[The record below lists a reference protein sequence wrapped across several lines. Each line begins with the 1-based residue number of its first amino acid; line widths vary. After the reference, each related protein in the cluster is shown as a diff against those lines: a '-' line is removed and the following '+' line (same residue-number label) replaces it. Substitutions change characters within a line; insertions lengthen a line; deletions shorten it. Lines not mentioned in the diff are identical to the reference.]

1 MISKEHRRPMA
12 ESTNPMRSLQL
23 AQAERLSE
31 LLKRRP
37 GQSQYR
43 RSLRAFLDADANL
56 QNAILARLSPD

>member
-1 MISKEHRRPMA
+1 MTEEGAPRSPEPIDLLRR
-12 ESTNPMRSLQL
+12 LQRV
-23 AQAERLSE
+23 QGERFRE

-37 GQSQYR
+37 GQRRYR

>member
-1 MISKEHRRPMA
+1 MAEEDHRRPSA
-12 ESTNPMRSLQL
+12 EPSNPLRRLQL
-23 AQAERLSE
+23 AQAERLRE

-56 QNAILARLSPD
+56 QNAILARLGPD